1 MTMGRF
7 SAFFRRKIFFTFSLI
22 LAVAACALISAR
34 AYAAP
39 PIPNDTVMVG
49 TGSGLVT
56 EYTQAGVFITQIDTG
71 TGSFEE
77 TGSIFD
83 ASGNFFVTDFTAN
96 NVTKFDPSGTLIG
109 SFGSGYDTDP
119 ESITFDAAG
128 NFYVGQADTTHH
140 LLKFSPA
147 GALLATFAP
156 AVESRGTDWSEIAA
170 DNCTLYYTSEGTHV
184 LR

>member
-7 SAFFRRKIFFTFSLI
+7 SAFFRRKILFTSSLI
-22 LAVAACALISAR
+22 PALAICALVSAR

-49 TGSGLVT
+49 TGNGLVT
-56 EYTQAGVFITQIDTG
+56 EYTQAGVFITQINTT

-77 TGSIFD
+77 TGSVFD
-83 ASGNFFVTDFTAN
+83 ASGNFFTTDFTVS

-109 SFGSGYDTDP
+109 SFGSGYSDHP

-128 NFYVGQADTTHH
+128 NFYVG
-140 LLKFSPA
+140 
-147 GALLATFAP
+147 
-156 AVESRGTDWSEIAA
+156 
-170 DNCTLYYTSEGTHV
+170 
-184 LR
+184 